1 VAPFVPEARLMCG
14 IAGFYRRD
22 GAPASRE
29 DAARMAA
36 AMPHRG
42 PDGAGAWA
50 DGPVALG
57 HVRLAIRDRSDAAA
71 EPLVAPDGAGVLVY
85 NGEIYNDG
93 ELRAELA
100 REGVAFRSHGDAE
113 VVMHAVAR
121 WGVERASRRFDGMF
135 AFAWWDARVRALWL
149 VRDRFGTKPLHVHA
163 TTARVAFGSEVRAL
177 RALPGTTFP
186 IDRYGIVRQGVPWL
200 CDAPPPPFLGVEDV
214 GPGEAW
220 RVGPHGT
227 ERRVWCDL
235 VAEVDPARIVE
246 GAREPLEAAHARVR
260 RTVEEVVRAH
270 VVSDAPVAAF
280 TSGGVDSNLVAAI
293 ALEVRPDLVAYTMDS
308 GGPESELA
316 AATLAARHLRL
327 PLRPVRV
334 DREAF
339 LRAWPEAVERE
350 ELPSSH
356 ESHVAALVLARAAR
370 ADGIAVALTGEGSD
384 EAFGGYD
391 FFYRTHRQW
400 VRATR
405 PWARWSHAGRTR
417 LRELEAVPFRYQTMR
432 SERESH
438 RRFEA
443 LLTPIED
450 ARARL
455 LLARFASVGSW
466 PDRAVVANGVDAMR
480 RYLSR
485 ILLRHDRVSMA
496 ASIEARVPFVSNRL
510 ADVGL
515 HLPLKYKLRG
525 RVGKWLLKRVAAERL
540 PREIVYARKKGF
552 PVNVAHHRGASAL
565 LRDGYV
571 AEAFGWSRAATEELL
586 PAIEADPVRR
596 FPLVSVELFG
606 RIHAHGEAPAAL
618 AERLL
623 ATQPA

>member
-1 VAPFVPEARLMCG
+1 MHALR
-14 IAGFYRRD
+14 AGGRAG
-22 GAPASRE
+22 GAPVR
-29 DAARMAA
+29 R
-36 AMPHRG
+36 
-42 PDGAGAWA
+42 
-50 DGPVALG
+50 
-57 HVRLAIRDRSDAAA
+57 HV
-71 EPLVAPDGAGVLVY
+71 
-85 NGEIYNDG
+85 
-93 ELRAELA
+93 
-100 REGVAFRSHGDAE
+100 
-113 VVMHAVAR
+113 
-121 WGVERASRRFDGMF
+121 
-135 AFAWWDARVRALWL
+135 RVRAGGTPARGSCWL
-149 VRDRFGTKPLHVHA
+149 VRDRFGTKPLHVQRRRPA
-163 TTARVAFGSEVRAL
+163 WRSGRRCGRCARCPAPS
-177 RALPGTTFP
+177 FP
-186 IDRYGIVRQGVPWL
+186 IDRYGIVRQGVPWV

-220 RVGPHGT
+220 RLGPHGT

-246 GAREPLEAAHARVR
+246 GAREPLEAPTPACAGRSRRSCAR
-260 RTVEEVVRAH
+260 TSS
-270 VVSDAPVAAF
+270 SDAPVAAF

-293 ALEVRPDLVAYTMDS
+293 ALELRPDLVAYTMDS

-334 DREAF
+334 DRETF

-350 ELPSSH
+350 EFPSGH

-391 FFYRTHRQW
+391 FFLRTWKQW
-400 VRATR
+400 AKATR
-405 PWARWSHAGRTR
+405 PWSRWTHAGRSR
-417 LRELEAVPFRYQTMR
+417 RRELEAVPFRYQTMR

-443 LLTPIED
+443 WLTPSED
-450 ARARL
+450 ARART
-455 LLARFASVGSW
+455 LLARFAPVGPW
-466 PDRAVVANGVDAMR
+466 RDRAVLANGVDAMR
-480 RYLSR
+480 RYLGR
-485 ILLRHDRVSMA
+485 ILMRHDRVSMA

-552 PVNVAHHRGASAL
+552 PVNARPPPRLLRAAAATATSPKPSAGPAPRPRSCSRDRGRPRAPLPAGQRRALRSRVRARRAPPRPRGAPA
-565 LRDGYV
+565 RD
-571 AEAFGWSRAATEELL
+571 AA
-586 PAIEADPVRR
+586 A
-596 FPLVSVELFG
+596 
-606 RIHAHGEAPAAL
+606 
-618 AERLL
+618 
-623 ATQPA
+623 